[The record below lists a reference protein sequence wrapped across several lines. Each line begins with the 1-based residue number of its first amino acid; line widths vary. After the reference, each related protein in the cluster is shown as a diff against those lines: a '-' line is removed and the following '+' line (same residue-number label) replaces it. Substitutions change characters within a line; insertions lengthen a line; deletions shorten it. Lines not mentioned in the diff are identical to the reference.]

1 MKNQYSW
8 QDFVSLYLGAWA
20 FLTPWVIGHPAG
32 ADVIA
37 SYVIAGFMISIF
49 AITGLVVFRGWPE
62 CANIVL
68 GAWLVVS
75 PWLLGFARVDSLR
88 WSALSIG
95 ALVMICSGSA
105 LSGKRSRR
113 AE

>member
-20 FLTPWVIGHPAG
+20 FLTPWVIKHPAG

-37 SYVIAGFMISIF
+37 SYVIAGFMISFF
-49 AITGLVVFRGWPE
+49 AITGLLVYRPWPE
-62 CANIVL
+62 RANVVL
-68 GAWLVVS
+68 GGWLLVS

-88 WSALSIG
+88 QSAVVIG
-95 ALVMICSGSA
+95 ALVIVCSGLA
-105 LSGKRSRR
+105 LKEKRSKR
-113 AE
+113 A